1 MNQEPQQDKRKT
13 AKGKG
18 MIPKFSMS
26 WIYIAVFI
34 GLLGLQMMQGSFSN
48 QVLPSD
54 FNDLAERLAQGHIE
68 RVRVVNDKEV
78 QIFIKEDILISHADY
93 EELAESATGDD
104 INPGPH
110 LSFEMPSESLDRNL
124 DRFYQQNPSFWNKIN
139 PC

>member
-1 MNQEPQQDKRKT
+1 MNQESQKGKQQS

-26 WIYIAVFI
+26 WVYIAVFV
-34 GLLGLQMMQGSFSN
+34 GLLGLQLMQGSFAN

-54 FNDLAERLAQGHIE
+54 FNDLAQRLEQGHIE

-93 EELAESATGDD
+93 EVLA
-104 INPGPH
+104 
-110 LSFEMPSESLDRNL
+110 
-124 DRFYQQNPSFWNKIN
+124 
-139 PC
+139 